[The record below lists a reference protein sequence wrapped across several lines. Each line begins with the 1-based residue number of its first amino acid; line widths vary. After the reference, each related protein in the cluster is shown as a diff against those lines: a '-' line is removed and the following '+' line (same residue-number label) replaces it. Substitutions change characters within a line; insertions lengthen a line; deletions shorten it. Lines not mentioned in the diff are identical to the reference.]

1 MARNFCFHVNLFSS
15 LPFFSAFDNDVETEL
30 KKVQDLRKELET
42 ILDKNNK
49 MTTNLQQQYIMYK
62 RKFSDG
68 KSAFSSFS
76 LHYESLIMIY

>member
-1 MARNFCFHVNLFSS
+1 M
-15 LPFFSAFDNDVETEL
+15 

-42 ILDKNNK
+42 VLDKNNK

-68 KSAFSSFS
+68 KSSLSSFS
-76 LHYESLIMIY
+76 LHYDRLIMIY